1 MDIDELKKYTFKV
14 CMHPNEIYNVCAADK
29 AAVNLMKS
37 FKEFSDLNTLNYGKN
52 GYITYIER
60 QEDITIVT
68 YSLFFV
74 FNDCIG
80 PISNLLKKFE
90 PFSHKT
96 WLDRLMYKLALV
108 FDYHDKDSV
117 DFTVIFN
124 NKTKKPV
131 KVNYDAHSRG
141 QGMWVNWH
149 DVPKI
154 NITSSDG
161 KMVEIPVIYI
171 ALGSHSA
178 YPKPLRYW
186 RIFGLGNDVCS
197 TGGKEYVIATHI
209 NLYDMDED
217 TNTDWQSIRECG
229 FGVQRRPSE
238 HTITSWQRF
247 FLPFYLRYLNN
258 T

>member
-1 MDIDELKKYTFKV
+1 MDIEELKKYTFKV
-14 CMHPNEIYNVCAADK
+14 IMHPNEIYNVCKADN
-29 AAVNLMKS
+29 AAVNLMKNFNDLS
-37 FKEFSDLNTLNYGKN
+37 QLNTLQYGKN
-52 GYITYIER
+52 GYITYIEK

-80 PISNLLKKFE
+80 PISGLLKKFE
-90 PFSHKT
+90 PFSCKK
-96 WLDRLMYKLALV
+96 WLDKLVYKIALV

-117 DFTVIFN
+117 DFTVIFDN
-124 NKTKKPV
+124 STKKPV

-141 QGMWVNWH
+141 QGMWVDWNN
-149 DVPKI
+149 VPKI
-154 NITSSDG
+154 LITSDNG
-161 KMVEIPVIYI
+161 KISEAPVIYI

-178 YPKPLRYW
+178 YPKPKRYW

-197 TGGKEYVIATHI
+197 KGGKEYVISTHI
-209 NLYDMDED
+209 NLYEMNED
-217 TNTDWQSIRECG
+217 PNIDWQSIRECG
-229 FGVQRRPSE
+229 FGIQRCPSE
-238 HTITSWQRF
+238 HTITTWQRF

>member
-1 MDIDELKKYTFKV
+1 MDIDELTKYTFKV
-14 CMHPNEIYNVCAADK
+14 IMHPDEIYNACTADR
-29 AAVNLMKS
+29 AAVKLMEN
-37 FKEFSDLNTLNYGKN
+37 FKELCELNTLTYGKN

-60 QEDITIVT
+60 KEDITIVT
-68 YSLFFV
+68 YSLFFI

-80 PISNLLKKFE
+80 PISNVLKKFE
-90 PFSHKT
+90 PFRHKT
-96 WLDRLMYKLALV
+96 WFDRLIYKLALV

-117 DFTVIFN
+117 DFTVVFN
-124 NKTKKPV
+124 NKTKEPV

-141 QGMWVNWH
+141 QGMWVDWT
-149 DVPKI
+149 DVPKTI
-154 NITSSDG
+154 VTTTDG
-161 KMVEIPVIYI
+161 KNREIPIMYI

-178 YPKPLRYW
+178 YPKPERYW

-197 TGGKEYVIATHI
+197 TGGKEYVITTHI
-209 NLYDMDED
+209 NLYDMDKD
-217 TNTDWQSIRECG
+217 KNIDWASIRDCG

-247 FLPFYLRYLNN
+247 FLPFYLRYLKN